1 MDGVAI
7 EIYTPTVS
15 MLNIELTAAQIAP
28 MMKQAKTKASKLRT
42 REVDISTTRYQSLAI
57 NREHKNAADRFYR
70 SQENKSET

>member
-7 EIYTPTVS
+7 EIYTPTGS

-42 REVDISTTRYQSLAI
+42 REVDISTTRY
-57 NREHKNAADRFYR
+57 
-70 SQENKSET
+70 